1 MARKGRIEI
10 TSEWTVLLVDDDAE
24 YRESTSRLLERE
36 GHRVLQADCGTS
48 ALLIL
53 KDENVDLMLL
63 DYFMPGMTGEEVVA
77 ELRTFNPYVQVILQ
91 TGYAS
96 EQPPRDLLRRLD
108 IQGYHDK
115 SEGPDK
121 LLLWTDIGLKAAHT
135 VQLLH
140 KGRQCLRYL
149 INATFDI
156 HKIQTLDTLLQ
167 TILKQVTAM
176 IGTTD
181 SFLAIVTRS
190 TAQPD
195 NVPPQL
201 YIKAGAGRFAGAGSV
216 QDCLDPEAYGNVCD
230 ALAQSSMSVRNSATI
245 MPLAAEGGAVGVI
258 YIDREVS
265 DENDI
270 ELLQIFASQSAIAI
284 QNANLFAQAQQQ
296 VIQSEKLASIGQLAA
311 GVAHEINNPIGY
323 VFSNFGTL
331 EKYHEGIFEM
341 LHAYE
346 EAQRQEVTDATLL
359 RLNTMRNRLEL
370 DYLLEDIPVLMHESR
385 EGLSRVQKIVQDL
398 KYFSHAESV
407 TEWQLAKLHD
417 GIDSTLNIVNNEVK
431 YIADIVKE
439 YGDIPEIECL
449 PSQLN
454 QVVMNLVVNAAH
466 AMGSRRGTITIRTGT
481 TSGPEGD
488 KVWIEVQDTG
498 SGIPQ
503 DILAKIFDPFFTTKP
518 VGKGTGLGLSLSYGI
533 IQKHHGALDVKSEV
547 GVGTTF
553 RITLP
558 ISQQVESPPQQ

>member
-1 MARKGRIEI
+1 MARKGKVET
-10 TSEWTVLLVDDDAE
+10 TSNWTVLLVDDDAD
-24 YRESTSRLLERE
+24 YRQSTSRLLERE
-36 GHRVLQADCGTS
+36 GHRILQADSGAS
-48 ALLIL
+48 ALAIV
-53 KDENVDLMLL
+53 KDECVDLMLL

-96 EQPPRDLLRRLD
+96 EQPPRELLNRLD

-115 SEGPDK
+115 SEGPEK
-121 LLLWTDIGLKAAHT
+121 LLLWTDIGLKAAQT

-156 HKIQTLDTLLQ
+156 HKVQTLETLLQ
-167 TILKQVTAM
+167 TILQQVTAM
-176 IGTTD
+176 IRTAD
-181 SFLAIVTRS
+181 SFLAIVGNPVDET
-190 TAQPD
+190 TAPS
-195 NVPPQL
+195 L
-201 YIKAGAGRFAGAGSV
+201 HIKASAGRFAGAASAEA
-216 QDCLDPEAYGNVCD
+216 CLTADIYRSTCD
-230 ALAQSSMSVRNSATI
+230 ALAKTQLTILENATVI
-245 MPLAAEGGAVGVI
+245 PLRVEGIVVGVI
-258 YIDREVS
+258 YIDVAIN
-265 DENDI
+265 DENDL
-270 ELLQIFASQSAIAI
+270 ELLQIFASQSAIAL

-296 VIQSEKLASIGQLAA
+296 VIQSEKLASLGQLAA

-346 EAQRQEVTDATLL
+346 EIQRQEVTNDTLL
-359 RLNTMRNRLEL
+359 RLNTIRNRLEL
-370 DYLLEDIPVLMHESR
+370 DFLLQDIPVLMRESR

-398 KYFSHAESV
+398 KCFSRADSAS
-407 TEWQLAKLHD
+407 EWQMTKLHE

-466 AMGSRRGTITIRTGT
+466 AMGTKRGTITLRTGT
-481 TSGPEGD
+481 EGSD
-488 KVWIEVQDTG
+488 KVWLEVEDSG

-533 IQKHHGALDVKSEV
+533 IQKHHGSLDVKSEV

-558 ISQQVESPPQQ
+558 IWQSH